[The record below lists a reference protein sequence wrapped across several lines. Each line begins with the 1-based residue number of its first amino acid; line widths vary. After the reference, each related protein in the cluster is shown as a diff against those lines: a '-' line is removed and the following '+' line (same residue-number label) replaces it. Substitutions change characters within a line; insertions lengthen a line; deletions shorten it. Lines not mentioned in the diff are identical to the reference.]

1 MKIGIKP
8 EVERVARLLNIMNE
22 SEKAT
27 FMQLID
33 SIEKVTKEKRSH
45 EATEETAKA
54 D

>member
-33 SIEKVTKEKRSH
+33 SIETAIKEKHNESS
-45 EATEETAKA
+45 EETAKA